1 MNYITIKK
9 DDLMNGEGIRVVLF
23 VSGCHHHCPN
33 CHNPESWDFKYGKKF
48 DDKALEKISSELSK
62 NYVDGITI
70 SGGDPLA
77 PENLETVKSICE
89 FVRYHFPKKNIW
101 IYTGYTYEK
110 LLEDKNPILENK
122 LCDVLVDGPF
132 IEKLKDLGLEY
143 RGSSNQRIIK
153 ITDKD

>member
-23 VSGCHHHCPN
+23 VSGCHHHCPS

-48 DDKALEKISSELSK
+48 DDKVLEKISSELSK
-62 NYVDGITI
+62 NYVDGLTI

-77 PENLETVKSICE
+77 PENLDAVKSICE

-110 LLEDKNPILENK
+110 LLEDKNPILTNK

-132 IEKLKDLGLEY
+132 VERLKDLGLEY